1 MKLTATTPA
10 IKWIKW
16 FSKQDKNIYY
26 QIKKNQIH
34 KIKKKNCTNNGLL
47 EVQTITK
54 QEILINKEI
63 EKNTFPAYKSLP
75 LPQS

>member
-1 MKLTATTPA
+1 MKLTTTTPA
-10 IKWIKW
+10 IKWTKW
-16 FSKQDKNIYY
+16 FSKHGKNIYY
-26 QIKKNQIH
+26 QIKKNQIY
-34 KIKKKNCTNNGLL
+34 KIKKNCTNNGLL